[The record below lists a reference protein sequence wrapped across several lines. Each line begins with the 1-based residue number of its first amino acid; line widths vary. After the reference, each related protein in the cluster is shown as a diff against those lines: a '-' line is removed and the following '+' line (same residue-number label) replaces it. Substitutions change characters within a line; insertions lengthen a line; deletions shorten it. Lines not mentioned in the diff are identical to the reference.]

1 MDDIHEHKTDR
12 SRAEFV
18 ERARQSCYRNLN
30 DSNKGFTKNKKT
42 SSLTYNNSSKTKNSE
57 GEMSPYRSLLI
68 RTICAFAIFLTVVTI
83 CSLDGKY
90 GTDHTSSIET
100 MITNNIS
107 LEQTQDFFVSIL
119 ERIK

>member
-1 MDDIHEHKTDR
+1 M
-12 SRAEFV
+12 V
-18 ERARQSCYRNLN
+18 ENILDNPSLLK
-30 DSNKGFTKNKKT
+30 SLKSFTKNKKT

-68 RTICAFAIFLTVVTI
+68 RTICAVAIFLTVVTI

-107 LEQTQDFFVSIL
+107 LEQTQDFFVSIRTFVL
-119 ERIK
+119 HNPLNAVDQKVY